1 MDGFLGAELSFER
14 FTVIGQEAKGEEMK
28 DILD

>member
-14 FTVIGQEAKGEEMK
+14 FIVIGQEAKGEEMK